1 MRSPQHGEV
10 QEWRHIVSML
20 EELKCGKNSVFWFRW
35 EQVGDLD
42 RIYGFLYDRG
52 GKDVNFLRKSL
63 SIIPFGGDAWALGET

>member
-10 QEWRHIVSML
+10 QERRDIDSML
-20 EELKCGKNSVFWFRW
+20 EEFKCGKISDFLFLW
-35 EQVGDLD
+35 EQVVDSD

-63 SIIPFGGDAWALGET
+63 SIIPFGRDAWALGET